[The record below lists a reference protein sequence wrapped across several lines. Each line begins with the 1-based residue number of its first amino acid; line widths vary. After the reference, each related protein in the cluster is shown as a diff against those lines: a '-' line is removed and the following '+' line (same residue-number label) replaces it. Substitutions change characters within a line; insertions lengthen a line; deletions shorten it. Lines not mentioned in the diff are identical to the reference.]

1 MKKILILI
9 LILSMFHERK
19 SIYEWWNDNQE
30 EERILKIAEAEV
42 FVELWKAEV
51 ASDENDIAVAAIELS
66 DAKLHLDRITLTY
79 LAGAVSEREYRNI
92 LLKYNQAKAQL
103 AAAHIDLRKSKA
115 MLKSKEIDLELA
127 QIGSWSLHFVQP
139 RYTRIR

>member
-30 EERILKIAEAEV
+30 EERILK
-42 FVELWKAEV
+42 KAEV